1 MNTQSL
7 VRQSIRLYPRTSYA
21 GKKAVN
27 ALRRGWIRQVIYL
40 GPKWLLHPDNAI
52 QRKQAGHVGDL
63 AVFWITVPLGILAL
77 VLL

>member
-7 VRQSIRLYPRTSYA
+7 ARQAVRLYPRSETASRS
-21 GKKAVN
+21 AVN
-27 ALRRGWIRQVIYL
+27 ALRRGWISKINYL
-40 GPKWLLHPDNAI
+40 GPRWLLHPDNAI